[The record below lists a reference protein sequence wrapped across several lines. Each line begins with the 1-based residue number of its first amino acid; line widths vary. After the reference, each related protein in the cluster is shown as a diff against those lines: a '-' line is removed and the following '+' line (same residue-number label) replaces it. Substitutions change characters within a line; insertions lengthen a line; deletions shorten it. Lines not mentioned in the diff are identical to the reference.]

1 MIGRRRVMYS
11 SLHNHTYYSLLDGY
25 GSPKEMLDRSKEI
38 GLKAFA
44 ITEHGNV
51 YSHIYFDLI
60 KKDYPDIKMI
70 YGCELYECEDIA
82 VKDKDNKYF
91 HLICLIRNEQ
101 GRKDLNKVITKSNFE
116 GFYFKPRCTVED
128 IKPYAENFVI
138 SSACLASKLA
148 RESDFEKCI
157 EYVNEYKE
165 AFPHFFL
172 EMQSHSHQDQSS
184 YNQKILE
191 LSKRTNT
198 PFIITTDSHAP
209 KKEDL
214 YYQDKLIQIGR
225 KSSNNDKNAIENS
238 EVYEG
243 CYMQS
248 EDEIHE
254 IMDSQ
259 IGYENV
265 CLGLENTNKVADLI
279 ENVDM
284 PFQKPQLP
292 TFPLPDGYRD
302 NNEFLWHLVRQGW
315 KDRGYDNLS
324 EDEQQVRRTR
334 LNYEMGI
341 IHSMGFDG
349 YFLFVWDFI
358 KAAEKL
364 GIEVGKGRGSAAG
377 SLVCYCCHITDIDP
391 IKYGLIFERFLNP
404 ERVGLP
410 DIDTD
415 VGNRDAIID
424 YLVDKYGEERVCQ
437 IINYSYITPT
447 VAITD
452 VGKILGFPY
461 NQMQKLSQKFTFDK
475 WDDCMK
481 ANPNLLVDNP
491 QYADLFDIAKHLSGR
506 VKTVSIHA
514 GGVGIV
520 DTTINDYMPM
530 KIGTKGEHVIQ
541 VDKHYVEDIG
551 IVKFDLL
558 GVATLNLVKEIKD
571 DLHLD
576 PWDYDINNPEFENDR
591 PTYELLASGKTNGVF
606 QVESAGMKDLLIRL
620 KPKLEQL
627 DFEVISVI
635 LALYRPDSMGALDE
649 YVEMATGGSRP
660 PSIHPDMD
668 EILKDT
674 NYCMI
679 YQEQL
684 LDIVKKFGG
693 RTYGGADLFRK
704 AIGKKIV
711 ELVQKESEILR
722 GEIVANGYSKE
733 IADKIANELSQKG
746 GYLFNKSHSYS
757 YAVLCFETAWFKAH
771 YPTYFF
777 KALFNQNK
785 DKAGA
790 INKYILD
797 ARYFNVDIM
806 PPNINHSGMNF
817 TVDKDKVLFG
827 LSAIGGIGESLSK
840 QIIEERENNGI
851 YKSFDDLIQRLSLGK
866 ASVIALI
873 KSGAIPCK
881 NKREKLISYLK
892 SEYQPLKF
900 SEVQSLPTYK
910 KLEEDWNINLK
921 KYVIPS
927 SGKRTVYDKE
937 ALLTEYNRLKKIQFE
952 ENQKVRFQKYIDD
965 NKKYLE
971 DEQFWEFQ
979 TLQVFINDNPFDAAY
994 TFLTPFED
1002 VPDGEKCTLVGIIA
1016 KVQKKKDKNGKQFA
1030 YINIYSSFG
1039 LVEGIVW
1046 HSQLKEYEDLVK
1058 KGQQVAILCKK
1069 DSEEKVIVEKL
1080 KPYSKWLEYVRKKG
1094 VSV

>member
-1 MIGRRRVMYS
+1 MAYS
-11 SLHNHTYYSLLDGY
+11 SLHNHDFYSLLDGY
-25 GSPKEMLDRSKEI
+25 GSPKEMLDRAKEI
-38 GLKAFA
+38 GLKAYA
-44 ITEHGNV
+44 TTNHGNA
-51 YSHIYFDLI
+51 YAHIYYDLI

-70 YGCELYECEDIA
+70 YGCELYECEDIT

-172 EMQSHSHQDQSS
+172 EMQSHSHQDQCL

-238 EVYEG
+238 EIYEG

-324 EDEQQVRRTR
+324 EDEQQVRKTR

-461 NQMQKLSQKFTFDK
+461 NQMQKLSQKFIFDK

-481 ANPNLLVDNP
+481 ANPNLLADNP

-591 PTYELLASGKTNGVF
+591 ATYELLASGKTNGVF

-722 GEIVANGYSKE
+722 SEIVANGYPKE
-733 IADKIANELSQKG
+733 IADKIADELSQKG

-797 ARYFNVDIM
+797 ARYFDVNVM

-817 TVDKDKVLFG
+817 TVDNNKVLFG

-851 YKSFDDLIQRLSLGK
+851 YKSFDDLITRLSLGK

-881 NKREKLISYLK
+881 NKREKLVSYLK
-892 SEYQPLKF
+892 SQYQPLKF
-900 SEVQSLPTYK
+900 TEVQSLPTYK
-910 KLEEDWNINLK
+910 KLEEDWNIDLK
-921 KYVIPS
+921 KYIVPS
-927 SGKRTVYDKE
+927 SGKRVVYDKE

-1039 LVEGIVW
+1039 LVEGIIW

-1069 DSEEKVIVEKL
+1069 DSEEKVIIEKL

>member
-1 MIGRRRVMYS
+1 
-11 SLHNHTYYSLLDGY
+11 
-25 GSPKEMLDRSKEI
+25 
-38 GLKAFA
+38 
-44 ITEHGNV
+44 
-51 YSHIYFDLI
+51 
-60 KKDYPDIKMI
+60 
-70 YGCELYECEDIA
+70 
-82 VKDKDNKYF
+82 
-91 HLICLIRNEQ
+91 
-101 GRKDLNKVITKSNFE
+101 
-116 GFYFKPRCTVED
+116 
-128 IKPYAENFVI
+128 
-138 SSACLASKLA
+138 
-148 RESDFEKCI
+148 
-157 EYVNEYKE
+157 
-165 AFPHFFL
+165 
-172 EMQSHSHQDQSS
+172 
-184 YNQKILE
+184 
-191 LSKRTNT
+191 
-198 PFIITTDSHAP
+198 
-209 KKEDL
+209 
-214 YYQDKLIQIGR
+214 
-225 KSSNNDKNAIENS
+225 
-238 EVYEG
+238 
-243 CYMQS
+243 MQS
-248 EDEIHE
+248 EEEIHE
-254 IMDSQ
+254 CMDCQ
-259 IGYENV
+259 IGYDNV

-279 ENVDM
+279 EEVNM
-284 PFQKPQLP
+284 PFQSPQLP
-292 TFPLPDGYRD
+292 TFPLPNGYKD
-302 NNEFLWHLVRQGW
+302 NNEFLWHLIKQGW
-315 KDRGYDNLS
+315 KDRGYDKLS
-324 EDEQQVRRTR
+324 HEDQKIRRDR
-334 LNYEMGI
+334 LNYEMDV

-415 VGNRDAIID
+415 VGDRDAIID
-424 YLVDKYGEERVCQ
+424 YLVDKYGEDRVCQ
-437 IINYSYITPT
+437 IINYSYITPC

-481 ANPNLLVDNP
+481 ANPKLLIDNP
-491 QYADLFDIAKHLSGR
+491 QYAELFDIAKHLSGR

-514 GGVGIV
+514 GGIGIV
-520 DTTINDYMPM
+520 DTNINDYMPM

-541 VDKHYVEDIG
+541 VDKHYIEDIG

-571 DLHLD
+571 DLHLN
-576 PWDYDINNPEFENDR
+576 PWDYDINNPKFEKDK

-606 QVESAGMKDLLIRL
+606 QVESAGMKDLLVRL

-704 AIGKKIV
+704 AIGKKIP

-722 GEIVANGYSKE
+722 GEIVANGYPKE
-733 IADKIANELSQKG
+733 IANKIADELSQKG

-797 ARYFNVDIM
+797 ARYFNVNVM

-817 TVDKDKVLFG
+817 TVDNGKVLFG
-827 LSAIGGIGESLSK
+827 LSAIGGIGESLST
-840 QIIEERENNGI
+840 QIIKERENNGI
-851 YKSFDDLIQRLSLGK
+851 YKSFDDLLNRVSLGK

-881 NKREKLISYLK
+881 NKRKKLINYLR
-892 SEYQPLKF
+892 SQYQPLKF
-900 SEVQSLPTYK
+900 SEVKSLPTYK
-910 KLEEDWNINLK
+910 KLEEEWGIDLK
-921 KYVIPS
+921 KYIIPS
-927 SGKRTVYDKE
+927 SGKRVVYDKE
-937 ALLTEYNRLKKIQFE
+937 ALLKEYNKLKREQFN
-952 ENQKVRFQKYIDD
+952 ENQKNRYQKYIDE
-965 NKKYLE
+965 NKKYLD

-979 TLQVFINDNPFDAAY
+979 TLQVFINNNPFDAAY

-1069 DSEEKVIVEKL
+1069 DNEEKVIIEKL
-1080 KPYSKWLEYVRKKG
+1080 KPYSQWLEYVRKKG
-1094 VSV
+1094 VAV

>member
-1 MIGRRRVMYS
+1 MYS

-25 GSPKEMLDRSKEI
+25 GSPKEMLDRAKEI

-481 ANPNLLVDNP
+481 ANPNLLADNP

-551 IVKFDLL
+551 IVKFDIL

>member
-1 MIGRRRVMYS
+1 MYS

-25 GSPKEMLDRSKEI
+25 GSPKEMLDRAKEI

-44 ITEHGNV
+44 VTEHGNV

-70 YGCELYECEDIA
+70 YGCELYECEDIEI
-82 VKDKDNKYF
+82 KDKDNKYF

-116 GFYFKPRCTVED
+116 GFYFKPRCTIED
-128 IKPYAENFVI
+128 LKPYAENFVI

-148 RESDFEKCI
+148 RESDFEKCV
-157 EYVNEYKE
+157 EYINEYKE
-165 AFPHFFL
+165 AFPYFFL
-172 EMQSHSHQDQSS
+172 EMQSHSHQDQCL

-191 LSKRTNT
+191 LSQRTNT

-225 KSSNNDKNAIENS
+225 KSSNNDKNAIENT

-248 EDEIHE
+248 EEDIHE
-254 IMDSQ
+254 CMDNQ

-265 CLGLENTNKVADLI
+265 CIGLENTNKVADLI
-279 ENVDM
+279 DEVNM

-292 TFPLPDGYRD
+292 TFPLPEGYKD
-302 NNEFLWHLVRQGW
+302 NNEFLWHLVNQGW
-315 KDRGYDNLS
+315 KDRGYDKLS
-324 EDEQQVRRTR
+324 EADQKVRKER
-334 LNYEMGI
+334 LDYEMGI

-415 VGNRDAIID
+415 IGNRDAIID
-424 YLVDKYGEERVCQ
+424 YLVNKYGEDRVCQ

-452 VGKILGFPY
+452 VGKILGFQY

-475 WDDCMK
+475 WNDCMK
-481 ANPNLLVDNP
+481 ANPNLLADNP
-491 QYADLFDIAKHLSGR
+491 QYAELFDIAKHLSGR

-541 VDKHYVEDIG
+541 VDKHYIEDIG

-649 YVEMATGGSRP
+649 YVEMAIGGSRP

-722 GEIVANGYSKE
+722 SEIVANGYPKE
-733 IADKIANELSQKG
+733 IADKIADELSQKG

-790 INKYILD
+790 INKYIID
-797 ARYFNVDIM
+797 ARYFDVNVM

-817 TVDKDKVLFG
+817 TVDNNKVLFG

-851 YKSFDDLIQRLSLGK
+851 YKSFDDLITRLSLGK

-881 NKREKLISYLK
+881 NKREKLVSYLK
-892 SEYQPLKF
+892 SQYQTLKF
-900 SEVQSLPTYK
+900 KEVQSLPTYK
-910 KLEEDWNINLK
+910 KLEEDWNIDLK
-921 KYVIPS
+921 KYIVPS
-927 SGKRTVYDKE
+927 SGKRVVYNKE
-937 ALLTEYNRLKKIQFE
+937 ALFTEYNRLKKKQFD
-952 ENQKVRFQKYIDD
+952 ENQKVRFQKYIED

-1002 VPDGEKCTLVGIIA
+1002 VHDGEKCTLVGIIA

-1080 KPYSKWLEYVRKKG
+1080 KPYSKWLEHVRKKG

>member
-1 MIGRRRVMYS
+1 MYS

-25 GSPKEMLDRSKEI
+25 GSPKEMLDRAKEI

-70 YGCELYECEDIA
+70 YGCELYECEDIT

-128 IKPYAENFVI
+128 IKPYADNFVI

-172 EMQSHSHQDQSS
+172 EMQSHSHQDQCS

-481 ANPNLLVDNP
+481 ANPNLLADNP

-571 DLHLD
+571 DLHLN

-591 PTYELLASGKTNGVF
+591 ATYELLASGKTNGVF

-817 TVDKDKVLFG
+817 TVNKDKVLFG

-851 YKSFDDLIQRLSLGK
+851 YKSFNDLIQRLSLGK

-927 SGKRTVYDKE
+927 SGKRIIYDKE

>member
-1 MIGRRRVMYS
+1 MYS

-25 GSPKEMLDRSKEI
+25 GSPKEMLDRAKEI

-70 YGCELYECEDIA
+70 YGCELYECEDIT

-165 AFPHFFL
+165 AFPYFFL
-172 EMQSHSHQDQSS
+172 EMQSHSHQDQCS

-334 LNYEMGI
+334 LNYEMSI

-461 NQMQKLSQKFTFDK
+461 NQMQKLSQKFTSDK

-481 ANPNLLVDNP
+481 ANPNLLADNP

-541 VDKHYVEDIG
+541 VDKHYIEDIG

-591 PTYELLASGKTNGVF
+591 ATYELLASGKTNGVF

-733 IADKIANELSQKG
+733 IADKIADELASKG
-746 GYLFNKSHSYS
+746 GYLFNKSHSFSYS
-757 YAVLCFETAWFKAH
+757 VLCFETAWFKAH

-927 SGKRTVYDKE
+927 SGKRIVYDKE
-937 ALLTEYNRLKKIQFE
+937 ALLAEYNRLKKIQFE
-952 ENQKVRFQKYIDD
+952 ENQKIRFQKYIDD

>member
-1 MIGRRRVMYS
+1 MYS
-11 SLHNHTYYSLLDGY
+11 SLHNHDFYSLLDGY
-25 GSPKEMLDRSKEI
+25 GSPKEMLDRAKEI
-38 GLKAFA
+38 GLKAYA
-44 ITEHGNV
+44 TTNHGNA
-51 YSHIYFDLI
+51 YAHIYYDLI

-82 VKDKDNKYF
+82 IKDKDNKYF

-116 GFYFKPRCTVED
+116 GFYFKPRCTIED

-148 RESDFEKCI
+148 RESDFEKCV
-157 EYVNEYKE
+157 EYINEYKE
-165 AFPHFFL
+165 AFPYFFL
-172 EMQSHSHQDQSS
+172 EMQSHSHQDQCL

-225 KSSNNDKNAIENS
+225 KSTNNDKNAIENS

-248 EDEIHE
+248 EQEIHE
-254 IMDSQ
+254 CMDVQ
-259 IGYENV
+259 IGYDNV
-265 CLGLENTNKVADLI
+265 CIGLENTNKVADLI
-279 ENVDM
+279 DEVSM

-292 TFPLPDGYRD
+292 TFPLPKGYKD
-302 NNEFLWHLVRQGW
+302 NNDFLWHLVNQGW
-315 KDRGYDNLS
+315 KDRGYDKLG
-324 EDEQQVRRTR
+324 EAEQKIRKER
-334 LNYEMGI
+334 LNYEMEI

-424 YLVDKYGEERVCQ
+424 YLVDKYGEDRVCQ

-461 NQMQKLSQKFTFDK
+461 QQMQKLSQKFTFDN

-481 ANPNLLVDNP
+481 ANPKLLIDNP
-491 QYADLFDIAKHLSGR
+491 QYVELFDIAQHLSGR

-514 GGVGIV
+514 GGIGIV

-530 KIGTKGEHVIQ
+530 KIGSKGEHVIQ

-571 DLHLD
+571 DLHLN

-627 DFEVISVI
+627 DFEVISVV

-660 PSIHPDMD
+660 SSIHPDMD

-722 GEIVANGYSKE
+722 SEIVANGYSKD
-733 IADKIANELSQKG
+733 IADKIANELSKKG

-797 ARYFNVDIM
+797 ARYFNVNIM

-817 TVDKDKVLFG
+817 TVDNEKVLFG
-827 LSAIGGIGESLSK
+827 LSAISGIGESLSK

-851 YKSFDDLIQRLSLGK
+851 YKSFNDLTQRLSLDK

-900 SEVQSLPTYK
+900 SEVKSLPTYK
-910 KLEEDWNINLK
+910 KLEEDWGIDLR

-927 SGKRTVYDKE
+927 SGSRVVYDKE
-937 ALLTEYNRLKKIQFE
+937 ALLSEYNRLKKIQFN
-952 ENQKVRFQKYIDD
+952 ENQKVRFQKYI
-965 NKKYLE
+965 NENQKYLA

-994 TFLTPFED
+994 TFLTPFEEIS
-1002 VPDGEKCTLVGIIA
+1002 DGEKCTLVGIIA

-1080 KPYSKWLEYVRKKG
+1080 KSYIKWLESVRKKG

>member
-1 MIGRRRVMYS
+1 MYS

-25 GSPKEMLDRSKEI
+25 GSPKEMLDRAKEI

-70 YGCELYECEDIA
+70 YGCELYECEDIT

-165 AFPHFFL
+165 AFPYFFL
-172 EMQSHSHQDQSS
+172 EMQSHSHQDQCL

-259 IGYENV
+259 IRYENV
-265 CLGLENTNKVADLI
+265 CLGLENTNKVAGLI

-481 ANPNLLVDNP
+481 ANPNLLADNP

>member
-1 MIGRRRVMYS
+1 MYS

-25 GSPKEMLDRSKEI
+25 GSPKEMLDRAKEI

-70 YGCELYECEDIA
+70 YGCELYECEDIT

-91 HLICLIRNEQ
+91 HLICLIRNEH

-157 EYVNEYKE
+157 EYINEYKE
-165 AFPHFFL
+165 AFPYFFL
-172 EMQSHSHQDQSS
+172 EMQSHSHQDQCL

-254 IMDSQ
+254 IMDNQ

-481 ANPNLLVDNP
+481 ANPNLLADNP

-851 YKSFDDLIQRLSLGK
+851 YKSFNDLIQRLSLGK

-927 SGKRTVYDKE
+927 SGKRIVYDKE

>member
-1 MIGRRRVMYS
+1 MYS

-25 GSPKEMLDRSKEI
+25 GSPKEMLDRAKEI

-60 KKDYPDIKMI
+60 KKDYPEIKMI
-70 YGCELYECEDIA
+70 YGCELYECEDIEI
-82 VKDKDNKYF
+82 KDKDNKYF

-116 GFYFKPRCTVED
+116 GFYFKPRCTIED
-128 IKPYAENFVI
+128 IKPYADNFVI

-148 RESDFEKCI
+148 RESDFEKCVKYI
-157 EYVNEYKE
+157 NEYKE
-165 AFPHFFL
+165 AFPYFFL
-172 EMQSHSHQDQSS
+172 EMQSHSHQDQCL

-198 PFIITTDSHAP
+198 PFIITTDSHTP

-475 WDDCMK
+475 WNDCMK
-481 ANPNLLVDNP
+481 ANPNLLADNP

-733 IADKIANELSQKG
+733 IADKIADELASKG
-746 GYLFNKSHSYS
+746 GYLFNKSHSFS

-927 SGKRTVYDKE
+927 SGKRIVYDKE

>member
-1 MIGRRRVMYS
+1 MYS

-25 GSPKEMLDRSKEI
+25 GSPKEMLDRAKEI

-70 YGCELYECEDIA
+70 YGCELYECEDITI
-82 VKDKDNKYF
+82 KDKDNKYF

-157 EYVNEYKE
+157 EYVNKYKE

-172 EMQSHSHQDQSS
+172 EMQSHSHQDQCS

-481 ANPNLLVDNP
+481 ANPNLLADNP

-851 YKSFDDLIQRLSLGK
+851 YKSFNDLIQRLSLGK

-892 SEYQPLKF
+892 SGYQPLKF

-910 KLEEDWNINLK
+910 KLEEDWNIDLK

-927 SGKRTVYDKE
+927 SGKRIVYDKE

-1069 DSEEKVIVEKL
+1069 DSEEKVIVEKF

-1094 VSV
+1094 VSI

>member
-1 MIGRRRVMYS
+1 MYS

-25 GSPKEMLDRSKEI
+25 GSPKEMLDRAKEI
-38 GLKAFA
+38 GVKAFA
-44 ITEHGNV
+44 ATEHGNM
-51 YSHIYFDLI
+51 YSSIYFDLI

-70 YGCELYECEDIA
+70 YGCELYECEDITIKA
-82 VKDKDNKYF
+82 KDNKYF

-128 IKPYAENFVI
+128 IKPYADNFVI

-165 AFPHFFL
+165 AFPYFFL

-191 LSKRTNT
+191 LSKRTNI

-243 CYMQS
+243 CYMQY

-452 VGKILGFPY
+452 VCKILGFPY
-461 NQMQKLSQKFTFDK
+461 NQMQKLSQKFTSDK

-481 ANPNLLVDNP
+481 ANPNLLADNP

-668 EILKDT
+668 EIFKRHK
-674 NYCMI
+674 
-679 YQEQL
+679 L
-684 LDIVKKFGG
+684 L
-693 RTYGGADLFRK
+693 YDL
-704 AIGKKIV
+704 
-711 ELVQKESEILR
+711 
-722 GEIVANGYSKE
+722 
-733 IADKIANELSQKG
+733 
-746 GYLFNKSHSYS
+746 
-757 YAVLCFETAWFKAH
+757 
-771 YPTYFF
+771 
-777 KALFNQNK
+777 
-785 DKAGA
+785 
-790 INKYILD
+790 
-797 ARYFNVDIM
+797 
-806 PPNINHSGMNF
+806 
-817 TVDKDKVLFG
+817 
-827 LSAIGGIGESLSK
+827 
-840 QIIEERENNGI
+840 
-851 YKSFDDLIQRLSLGK
+851 
-866 ASVIALI
+866 
-873 KSGAIPCK
+873 SGAA
-881 NKREKLISYLK
+881 S
-892 SEYQPLKF
+892 
-900 SEVQSLPTYK
+900 
-910 KLEEDWNINLK
+910 
-921 KYVIPS
+921 
-927 SGKRTVYDKE
+927 
-937 ALLTEYNRLKKIQFE
+937 
-952 ENQKVRFQKYIDD
+952 
-965 NKKYLE
+965 
-971 DEQFWEFQ
+971 
-979 TLQVFINDNPFDAAY
+979 
-994 TFLTPFED
+994 
-1002 VPDGEKCTLVGIIA
+1002 
-1016 KVQKKKDKNGKQFA
+1016 
-1030 YINIYSSFG
+1030 
-1039 LVEGIVW
+1039 
-1046 HSQLKEYEDLVK
+1046 
-1058 KGQQVAILCKK
+1058 
-1069 DSEEKVIVEKL
+1069 
-1080 KPYSKWLEYVRKKG
+1080 
-1094 VSV
+1094 

>member
-1 MIGRRRVMYS
+1 
-11 SLHNHTYYSLLDGY
+11 
-25 GSPKEMLDRSKEI
+25 
-38 GLKAFA
+38 
-44 ITEHGNV
+44 
-51 YSHIYFDLI
+51 
-60 KKDYPDIKMI
+60 
-70 YGCELYECEDIA
+70 
-82 VKDKDNKYF
+82 
-91 HLICLIRNEQ
+91 
-101 GRKDLNKVITKSNFE
+101 
-116 GFYFKPRCTVED
+116 
-128 IKPYAENFVI
+128 
-138 SSACLASKLA
+138 
-148 RESDFEKCI
+148 
-157 EYVNEYKE
+157 
-165 AFPHFFL
+165 
-172 EMQSHSHQDQSS
+172 
-184 YNQKILE
+184 
-191 LSKRTNT
+191 
-198 PFIITTDSHAP
+198 
-209 KKEDL
+209 
-214 YYQDKLIQIGR
+214 
-225 KSSNNDKNAIENS
+225 
-238 EVYEG
+238 
-243 CYMQS
+243 
-248 EDEIHE
+248 
-254 IMDSQ
+254 
-259 IGYENV
+259 
-265 CLGLENTNKVADLI
+265 
-279 ENVDM
+279 
-284 PFQKPQLP
+284 
-292 TFPLPDGYRD
+292 
-302 NNEFLWHLVRQGW
+302 
-315 KDRGYDNLS
+315 
-324 EDEQQVRRTR
+324 
-334 LNYEMGI
+334 
-341 IHSMGFDG
+341 
-349 YFLFVWDFI
+349 
-358 KAAEKL
+358 
-364 GIEVGKGRGSAAG
+364 
-377 SLVCYCCHITDIDP
+377 
-391 IKYGLIFERFLNP
+391 
-404 ERVGLP
+404 
-410 DIDTD
+410 
-415 VGNRDAIID
+415 
-424 YLVDKYGEERVCQ
+424 
-437 IINYSYITPT
+437 
-447 VAITD
+447 
-452 VGKILGFPY
+452 
-461 NQMQKLSQKFTFDK
+461 MQKLSQKFTFDK

-481 ANPNLLVDNP
+481 ANPNLLADNP

-591 PTYELLASGKTNGVF
+591 ATYELLASGKTNGVF

-840 QIIEERENNGI
+840 QIIEERDNNGI
-851 YKSFDDLIQRLSLGK
+851 YKSFNDLIQRLSLGK

-910 KLEEDWNINLK
+910 KLEEDWNIDLK

-927 SGKRTVYDKE
+927 SGKRIVYDKE

-979 TLQVFINDNPFDAAY
+979 TLQVSINDNPFDAAY

>member
-1 MIGRRRVMYS
+1 MYS

-25 GSPKEMLDRSKEI
+25 GSPKEMLDRAKEI

-172 EMQSHSHQDQSS
+172 EMQSHSHQAQCS

-475 WDDCMK
+475 WNDCMK
-481 ANPNLLVDNP
+481 ANPNLLADNP

-797 ARYFNVDIM
+797 ARYFDVNVM

-851 YKSFDDLIQRLSLGK
+851 YKSFNDLIQRLSLGK

-927 SGKRTVYDKE
+927 SGKRIVYDKE

>member
-1 MIGRRRVMYS
+1 MYS

-25 GSPKEMLDRSKEI
+25 GSPKEMLDRAKEI

-44 ITEHGNV
+44 VTEHGNV

-70 YGCELYECEDIA
+70 YGCELYECEDIEI
-82 VKDKDNKYF
+82 KDKDNKYF

-116 GFYFKPRCTVED
+116 GFYFKPRCTIED
-128 IKPYAENFVI
+128 LKPYAENFVI

-148 RESDFEKCI
+148 RESDFEKCV
-157 EYVNEYKE
+157 EYINEYKE
-165 AFPHFFL
+165 AFPYFFL
-172 EMQSHSHQDQSS
+172 EMQSHSHQDQCL

-191 LSKRTNT
+191 LSQRTNT

-225 KSSNNDKNAIENS
+225 KSSNNDKNAIENT

-248 EDEIHE
+248 EEEIHE
-254 IMDSQ
+254 CMDNQ

-265 CLGLENTNKVADLI
+265 CIGLENTNKVADLI
-279 ENVDM
+279 GEVNM

-292 TFPLPDGYRD
+292 TFPLPEGYKN
-302 NNEFLWHLVRQGW
+302 NNEFLWHLVNQGW
-315 KDRGYDNLS
+315 KDRGYDELS
-324 EDEQQVRRTR
+324 EADQKVRKER
-334 LNYEMGI
+334 LDYEMGI

-364 GIEVGKGRGSAAG
+364 GVEVGKGRGSAAG

-415 VGNRDAIID
+415 IGNRDAIID
-424 YLVDKYGEERVCQ
+424 YLVDKYGEDRVCQ

-481 ANPNLLVDNP
+481 ANPNLLADNP
-491 QYADLFDIAKHLSGR
+491 QYAELFDIAKHLSGR

-722 GEIVANGYSKE
+722 SEIVANGYPKE
-733 IADKIANELSQKG
+733 IADKIADELSQKG

-797 ARYFNVDIM
+797 ARYFDVNVM

-817 TVDKDKVLFG
+817 TVDNNKVLFG

-851 YKSFDDLIQRLSLGK
+851 YKSFDDLITRLSLGK

-881 NKREKLISYLK
+881 NKREKLVSYLK
-892 SEYQPLKF
+892 SQYQPLIF
-900 SEVQSLPTYK
+900 TEVQSLPTYK
-910 KLEEDWNINLK
+910 KLEEDWNIDLK
-921 KYVIPS
+921 KYIVPS
-927 SGKRTVYDKE
+927 SGKRIVYDKE
-937 ALLTEYNRLKKIQFE
+937 ALLTEYNRLKKKQFD
-952 ENQKVRFQKYIDD
+952 ENQKVRFQKYIED

-1094 VSV
+1094 ASV

>member
-1 MIGRRRVMYS
+1 MYS

-25 GSPKEMLDRSKEI
+25 GSPKEMLDRAKEI

-70 YGCELYECEDIA
+70 YGCELYECEDIT

-91 HLICLIRNEQ
+91 HLICLVRNEQ

-157 EYVNEYKE
+157 EYINEYKE

-172 EMQSHSHQDQSS
+172 EMQSHSHQDQCS

-243 CYMQS
+243 CYIQS

-265 CLGLENTNKVADLI
+265 CLGLKNTNKVADLI

-481 ANPNLLVDNP
+481 ANPNLLADNP

-733 IADKIANELSQKG
+733 IADKIADELASKG
-746 GYLFNKSHSYS
+746 GYLFNKSHSFS

-851 YKSFDDLIQRLSLGK
+851 YKSFNDLIQRLSLGK

-910 KLEEDWNINLK
+910 KLEEDWDIDLK

-952 ENQKVRFQKYIDD
+952 ENQKVRFQKYIDN

-1039 LVEGIVW
+1039 LVEGIIW

>member
-1 MIGRRRVMYS
+1 MYS
-11 SLHNHTYYSLLDGY
+11 SLHNHDFYSLLDGY
-25 GSPKEMLDRSKEI
+25 GSPKEMLDRAKEI
-38 GLKAFA
+38 GLKAYA
-44 ITEHGNV
+44 TTNHGNA
-51 YSHIYFDLI
+51 YAHIYYDLI

-82 VKDKDNKYF
+82 IKDKDNKYF

-116 GFYFKPRCTVED
+116 GFYFKPRCTIED

-148 RESDFEKCI
+148 RESDFEKCV
-157 EYVNEYKE
+157 EYINEYKE
-165 AFPHFFL
+165 AFPYFFL
-172 EMQSHSHQDQSS
+172 EMQSHSHQDQCL

-225 KSSNNDKNAIENS
+225 KSTNNDKNAIENS

-248 EDEIHE
+248 EQEIHE
-254 IMDSQ
+254 CMDAQ
-259 IGYENV
+259 IGYDNV
-265 CLGLENTNKVADLI
+265 CIGLENTNKVADLI
-279 ENVDM
+279 DEVSM

-292 TFPLPDGYRD
+292 TFPLPKGYKD
-302 NNEFLWHLVRQGW
+302 NNDFLWHLVNQGW
-315 KDRGYDNLS
+315 KDRGYDKL
-324 EDEQQVRRTR
+324 DETEQKIRRER
-334 LNYEMGI
+334 LDYEMDI

-424 YLVDKYGEERVCQ
+424 YLVDKYGEDRVCQ

-461 NQMQKLSQKFTFDK
+461 KQMQKLSQKFTFDN

-481 ANPNLLVDNP
+481 ANPKLLIDNP
-491 QYADLFDIAKHLSGR
+491 QYVELFDIAQHLSGR

-514 GGVGIV
+514 GGIGIV

-530 KIGTKGEHVIQ
+530 KIGSKGEHVIQ

-571 DLHLD
+571 DLHLN

-627 DFEVISVI
+627 DFEVISVV

-668 EILKDT
+668 KILKDT

-722 GEIVANGYSKE
+722 SEIVANGYSKD
-733 IADKIANELSQKG
+733 IADKIADELSKKG

-797 ARYFNVDIM
+797 ARYFNVNIM

-817 TVDKDKVLFG
+817 TVDNEKVLFG
-827 LSAIGGIGESLSK
+827 LSAISGIGESLSK

-851 YKSFDDLIQRLSLGK
+851 YKSFNDLTQRLALDK

-900 SEVQSLPTYK
+900 SEVKSLPTYK
-910 KLEEDWNINLK
+910 KLEEDWGIDLS

-927 SGKRTVYDKE
+927 SGSRIVYDKE
-937 ALLTEYNRLKKIQFE
+937 ALLSEYNRLKKIQFN
-952 ENQKVRFQKYIDD
+952 ENQKVRFQKYIDE
-965 NKKYLE
+965 NQKYLA

-994 TFLTPFED
+994 TFLTPFEEIS
-1002 VPDGEKCTLVGIIA
+1002 DGEKCTLVGIIA

-1080 KPYSKWLEYVRKKG
+1080 KLCISRKALQE
-1094 VSV
+1094 

>member
-1 MIGRRRVMYS
+1 MYS

-25 GSPKEMLDRSKEI
+25 GSPKEMLDRAKEI

-44 ITEHGNV
+44 VTEHGNV
-51 YSHIYFDLI
+51 YSSIYFDLI

-70 YGCELYECEDIA
+70 YGCELYECEDIT

-91 HLICLIRNEQ
+91 HLICLVRNEH

-128 IKPYAENFVI
+128 IKPYADNFVI

-157 EYVNEYKE
+157 EYINEYKE

-172 EMQSHSHQDQSS
+172 EMQSHSHQDQCL

-334 LNYEMGI
+334 LSYEMGI

-481 ANPNLLVDNP
+481 ANPNLLADNP

-571 DLHLD
+571 DLHLN

-693 RTYGGADLFRK
+693 RTYGQADLFRK
-704 AIGKKIV
+704 AIGKKLP
-711 ELVQKESEILR
+711 ELVKQESEKLR
-722 GEIVANGYSKE
+722 GEIMTNGYSKDIANT
-733 IADKIANELSQKG
+733 IADELASKG
-746 GYLFNKSHSYS
+746 G
-757 YAVLCFETAWFKAH
+757 
-771 YPTYFF
+771 
-777 KALFNQNK
+777 
-785 DKAGA
+785 
-790 INKYILD
+790 
-797 ARYFNVDIM
+797 
-806 PPNINHSGMNF
+806 
-817 TVDKDKVLFG
+817 
-827 LSAIGGIGESLSK
+827 
-840 QIIEERENNGI
+840 
-851 YKSFDDLIQRLSLGK
+851 
-866 ASVIALI
+866 
-873 KSGAIPCK
+873 
-881 NKREKLISYLK
+881 
-892 SEYQPLKF
+892 
-900 SEVQSLPTYK
+900 
-910 KLEEDWNINLK
+910 
-921 KYVIPS
+921 
-927 SGKRTVYDKE
+927 
-937 ALLTEYNRLKKIQFE
+937 LTK
-952 ENQKVRFQKYIDD
+952 
-965 NKKYLE
+965 
-971 DEQFWEFQ
+971 
-979 TLQVFINDNPFDAAY
+979 
-994 TFLTPFED
+994 
-1002 VPDGEKCTLVGIIA
+1002 
-1016 KVQKKKDKNGKQFA
+1016 
-1030 YINIYSSFG
+1030 
-1039 LVEGIVW
+1039 
-1046 HSQLKEYEDLVK
+1046 
-1058 KGQQVAILCKK
+1058 
-1069 DSEEKVIVEKL
+1069 
-1080 KPYSKWLEYVRKKG
+1080 
-1094 VSV
+1094 